1 MSSPLGLTFNSLTS
15 NSWNG
20 PKENSNYKV
29 IDNKNVSSLFGN
41 AQFSPFPE
49 AGGVDAAS
57 GNVTRI
63 SKGNSVHSDDSYDI
77 SISEIIK
84 YTSDKPSMKLK
95 PADFA
100 YLKNLGVYPNN
111 RLVIARRFPG
121 PVGNDLTSIQ
131 SVPMATLICW
141 VKDNTD
147 YISIE
152 YNEEWVPA
160 DASFKD
166 VLNDIG
172 EDVKSSK
179 DNNMGNLGGAAAS
192 AFNAIPFPG
201 FMEGI
206 QYQVMKEM
214 GLTDAGIGNSPLGNP
229 NLIRQA
235 KRRSTVSKEEAGSG
249 LSAKFSVK
257 MEVEYEQ
264 KFING
269 VDPTLVYLDIIQN
282 ALTFG
287 TSDAAFQFSAAFA
300 TGTSNIIGKLISG
313 DLTAIAQALTEF
325 ASKLLNAVK
334 KIGEDII
341 KALVDPP
348 KDDGKVDPGKIADA
362 VQKAFS
368 VTIGHV
374 VSKYKLRLMG
384 IANALTGSPSTPWHV
399 TIGNPKKPIFSSGDM
414 LCTEVTLTLGKT
426 LAFNDLPSSIKIEF
440 SLTNARPLGAGEIFN
455 RLNTGRGRSYKRLQ
469 QSFVEAPDRGTEP
482 DTQKQTTTQETPAGK
497 QVLEP
502 KDDSNN
508 DGIDDKYQMTTEQ
521 AAKYNG
527 EDSYIS
533 NSSNLSDWMS
543 GDSPNPPPNTE
554 TKPVNMGESQKTDT
568 GNVNPPNTEPE
579 TKPSVQSDSTSKGAI
594 APVAP
599 QSTIPT
605 PDPGTTPLSD
615 SQIGR
620 ASDSDLAARSAA
632 IDEELKNTPRA
643 DPPPSKPEGM
653 WENPKYSKLDEEKK
667 RIKSEQEDR
676 AEDKA
681 LGITNNVKSKSPVL
695 DENGN
700 PVANS

>member
-141 VKDNTD
+141 VKDNID
-147 YISIE
+147 YISIQ
-152 YNEEWVPA
+152 YNEVWQAAE
-160 DASFKD
+160 ASFKT

-172 EDVKSSK
+172 DDLKASK
-179 DNNMGNLGGAAAS
+179 DNNMGNLGGAAA
-192 AFNAIPFPG
+192 AGFNAIPFPG

-229 NLIRQA
+229 NLIREAQ
-235 KRRSTVSKEEAGSG
+235 RRSTVSKEETGSG
-249 LSAKFSVK
+249 LSAKISVK

-325 ASKLLNAVK
+325 VSKLLNAVR

-341 KALVDPP
+341 NALVDP
-348 KDDGKVDPGKIADA
+348 KDEGEVKAATIFDA
-362 VQKAFS
+362 VKKAFS
-368 VTIGHV
+368 STIGHV
-374 VSKYKLRLMG
+374 VSKYKLRLIG

-440 SLTNARPLGAGEIFN
+440 SLTNARALGAGEIFN

-482 DTQKQTTTQETPAGK
+482 DTQKQTTNATPVALVTPFGTSTQETPAGK

-568 GNVNPPNTEPE
+568 GNVNAPGSILE
-579 TKPSVQSDSTSKGAI
+579 TKPSVQSQSTQPGAV
-594 APVAP
+594 APVPP
-599 QSTIPT
+599 QSTLPPPVPPI
-605 PDPGTTPLSD
+605 TTKYTYTIESLGPKKRAVAKD
-615 SQIGR
+615 
-620 ASDSDLAARSAA
+620 ASDTVALTGNWLIGATNDDL
-632 IDEELKNTPRA
+632 IKTL
-643 DPPPSKPEGM
+643 
-653 WENPKYSKLDEEKK
+653 
-667 RIKSEQEDR
+667 RIGLND
-676 AEDKA
+676 
-681 LGITNNVKSKSPVL
+681 I
-695 DENGN
+695 
-700 PVANS
+700 